1 MAKKKTVKD
10 EDILSLI
17 KTEYVS
23 DPKMS
28 YRKLAD
34 KYKFP
39 LKKIAAAG
47 RKENWKQLR
56 VQLGDKIFKKT
67 MNRISTQKADEFSR
81 VINSAGRMLG
91 VIEKA
96 MDDEKQFNRYVLS
109 DGIVSTEQIYDKVD
123 TRAVKDMT
131 TSLKELANLVA
142 FVKNE
147 QNNAADT
154 DNDVKVVF
162 EQEEENKNG

>member
-34 KYKFP
+34 KYNFP

-47 RKENWKQLR
+47 KKENWKQLR

-109 DGIVSTEQIYDKVD
+109 DGIVSTEQIYDKID

-147 QNNAADT
+147 QNNEADS
-154 DNDVKVVF
+154 DNEVQVQFK
-162 EQEEENKNG
+162 QEGENQNG

>member
-56 VQLGDKIFKKT
+56 IQLGDKIFKKT

-147 QNNAADT
+147 QNNAADS
-154 DNDVKVVF
+154 DNEVQVQFK
-162 EQEEENKNG
+162 QEGENQNG